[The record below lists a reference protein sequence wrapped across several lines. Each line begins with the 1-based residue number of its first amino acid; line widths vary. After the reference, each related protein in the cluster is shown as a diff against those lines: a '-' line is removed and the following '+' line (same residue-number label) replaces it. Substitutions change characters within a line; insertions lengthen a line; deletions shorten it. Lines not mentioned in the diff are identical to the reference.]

1 MDSGY
6 SLADLAV
13 MSKDG
18 GFGGLGGGVWLIV
31 LFLIIFGGGFGFG
44 GNNASAY
51 ATQADIN
58 SAIQNQTSALNQ
70 QSILMSSQNNNY
82 ETSRQIGELQ
92 MNLMNQ
98 NNTNTINQ
106 IQAYNAL
113 TGQITNQT
121 NVLASKLDSLGF
133 QLENCCC
140 SIKTLIKDNQIADLT
155 RELNRA
161 QTDASNSAQ
170 SLFLLGQ
177 LGKYTPSTAT
187 T

>member
-13 MSKDG
+13 LGKDN
-18 GFGGLGGGVWLIV
+18 GFGLGGGGLALII

-44 GNNASAY
+44 GGNNAY

-58 SAIQNQTSALNQ
+58 AAIAGQTSALNQ

-121 NVLASKLDSLGF
+121 NVLSSKLDQLGF
-133 QLENCCC
+133 SLEQCCC

-155 RELNRA
+155 RELNKA
-161 QTDASNSAQ
+161 TLDASNSNQ
-170 SLFLLGQ
+170 SLFILGQ